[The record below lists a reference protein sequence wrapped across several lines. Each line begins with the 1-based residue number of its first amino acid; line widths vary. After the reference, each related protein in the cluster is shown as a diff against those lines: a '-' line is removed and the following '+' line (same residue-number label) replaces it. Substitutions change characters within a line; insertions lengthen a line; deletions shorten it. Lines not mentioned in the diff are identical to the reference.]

1 MDKKLKRRHTQE
13 VPNGNTFDK
22 DLKLKRTDTQTVPN
36 VKCYIKDSKYDK
48 PQKNAKK
55 INWDEDKQSIK
66 RTDTQTIPNV
76 KCYIKD
82 SKFDKP
88 QKNAKKIS
96 WEDDENEQQSIYKRW
111 EIDSIM
117 MPPPLPK
124 SPPPR
129 IYNLPHVNPCQ
140 GSPHPKKF
148 KKTHTTN
155 YQN

>member
-1 MDKKLKRRHTQE
+1 MTTEKMATEKKDS
-13 VPNGNTFDK
+13 P
-22 DLKLKRTDTQTVPN
+22 LKRTDSKAIMP
-36 VKCYIKDSKYDK
+36 KDFSYIKDSKFDK
-48 PQKNAKK
+48 PQKNEKK
-55 INWDEDKQSIK
+55 ISWNEDKQSIK
-66 RTDTQTIPNV
+66 STDTQTIPNV

-88 QKNAKKIS
+88 QKNARKIS

-117 MPPPLPK
+117 MPPPEPK
-124 SPPPR
+124 SPPPS
-129 IYNLPHVNPCQ
+129 INNVPHVNPCQ